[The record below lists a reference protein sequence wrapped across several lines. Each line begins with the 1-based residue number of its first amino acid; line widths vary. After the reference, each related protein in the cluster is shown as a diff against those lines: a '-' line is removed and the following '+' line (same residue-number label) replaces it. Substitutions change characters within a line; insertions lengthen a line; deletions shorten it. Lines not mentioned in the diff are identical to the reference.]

1 MSFDKAKSGGKKKKG
16 QPAAD
21 KVIENCAIFV
31 ALEYPELQKKVLELM
46 NNANWEDNKIDAAYK
61 VQVRELIKEK
71 KQASLALGFGSF
83 IEKEALTEGKDIALQ
98 MTMSFNELEVLEQ
111 SKVFIFDNKA
121 SIKNIK
127 FMLASDE
134 EEIANSK
141 QIRDAALPG
150 KPGIMFY

>member
-1 MSFDKAKSGGKKKKG
+1 
-16 QPAAD
+16 
-21 KVIENCAIFV
+21 
-31 ALEYPELQKKVLELM
+31 M
-46 NNANWEDNKIDAAYK
+46 NNAKWEDNKIDPAYK
-61 VQVRELIKEK
+61 VQVRELIKDK

-83 IEKEALTEGKDIALQ
+83 IEKEAATEGKDIALQ

-121 SIKNIK
+121 TIKNIK
-127 FMLASDE
+127 FMLATDE

-141 QIRDAALPG
+141 QVRDAALPG